1 MNVCPPAQLYSIV
14 MAAVVLFNLYR
25 GTYGNAIRQSVAL
38 VIGAGLLW
46 ILCAANMSFVAY
58 GLLILPLL
66 FFVFFLA
73 IVFYD
78 QTLLEITSID
88 TRGRH
93 GNETVDCGCQE
104 VDFCDC

>member
-1 MNVCPPAQLYSIV
+1 

-25 GTYGNAIRQSVAL
+25 GTYGNAIRQTIAL
-38 VIGAGLLW
+38 FVGTGLMW

-58 GLLILPLL
+58 GLLILPVM

-78 QTLLEITSID
+78 QSLLEITS
-88 TRGRH
+88 
-93 GNETVDCGCQE
+93 VDKRAATDCACE
-104 VDFCDC
+104 HTADFCDC